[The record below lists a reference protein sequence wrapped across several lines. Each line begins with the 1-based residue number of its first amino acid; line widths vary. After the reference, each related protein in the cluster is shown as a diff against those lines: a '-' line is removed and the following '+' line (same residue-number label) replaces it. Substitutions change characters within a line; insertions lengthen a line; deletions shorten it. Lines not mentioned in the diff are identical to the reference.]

1 MYIRSMHNRVG
12 PKVESYEISLRDS
25 LVLVPLVLAIVAFA
39 VYPQAAL
46 NAGEQAVKSSVQAV
60 AQR

>member
-12 PKVESYEISLRDS
+12 PKVSSYEISLRDS
-25 LVLVPLVLAIVAFA
+25 LVLVPLVLAILAFA

-46 NAGEQAVKSSVQAV
+46 NAGNQAVKSAVQAV
-60 AQR
+60 AKR

>member
-1 MYIRSMHNRVG
+1 VNSF
-12 PKVESYEISLRDS
+12 EISLRDS
-25 LVLVPLVLAIVAFA
+25 LVLVPLILAILAFA

-46 NAGEQAVKSSVQAV
+46 NAGNQAVKSAVAAV

>member
-1 MYIRSMHNRVG
+1 MPI
-12 PKVESYEISLRDS
+12 
-25 LVLVPLVLAIVAFA
+25 VLALVILAILAFA

-46 NAGEQAVKSSVQAV
+46 DAGNQAVKSAVAAV